1 MLAAA
6 AVLATLCN
14 STVNMTLLS
23 ATSNMSM
30 QLACP
35 DRVGCTRVNDSMF
48 ADPAQNY
55 SFMSH
60 LVRAFW
66 LAQRDARRLANQT
79 VIDDVTICAAGD
91 SKAECE
97 RYCRTACVFQQ
108 EPGTFDYDIA
118 YHGYGADQR
127 RTAAMPAWWCPKGVE
142 KHTDRSEDTT
152 ALDAAERDER
162 QYCYSL
168 ARVSGIDF
176 SGYTS
181 IRMLCPRAVECVDLG
196 LEDFDVMNQSWA
208 AGQLSSFLFL
218 AQLEEEFVSTS
229 ASVSMCAVGD
239 SKEECRRYCNQT
251 CIRQDRVSNI
261 SFEQKFAFT
270 LSQDVVSYDNGS
282 NRHNLTAP
290 RYYCPRGSGLR
301 PSATGYPRW
310 AYDIYGWPRAIVGS
324 IAGAATAGC
333 VLIVTVGFIVGRRIT
348 GVWCVCCQDVPN
360 KEERGIRGRV
370 QRRDAR
376 PRANVQ

>member
-1 MLAAA
+1 M
-6 AVLATLCN
+6 
-14 STVNMTLLS
+14 
-23 ATSNMSM
+23 
-30 QLACP
+30 
-35 DRVGCTRVNDSMF
+35 
-48 ADPAQNY
+48 
-55 SFMSH
+55 
-60 LVRAFW
+60 
-66 LAQRDARRLANQT
+66 
-79 VIDDVTICAAGD
+79 
-91 SKAECE
+91 
-97 RYCRTACVFQQ
+97 
-108 EPGTFDYDIA
+108 
-118 YHGYGADQR
+118 
-127 RTAAMPAWWCPKGVE
+127 
-142 KHTDRSEDTT
+142 
-152 ALDAAERDER
+152 
-162 QYCYSL
+162 
-168 ARVSGIDF
+168 SGIDF

-181 IRMLCPRAVECVDLG
+181 IRMLCPRAVECVDLDLG
-196 LEDFDVMNQSWA
+196 DFDVMNQSWA

-301 PSATGYPRW
+301 PSPAGYPRW
-310 AYDIYGWPRAIVGS
+310 AYDIYGWPRAIVGT

-333 VLIVTVGFIVGRRIT
+333 ILIVGAGCLVGRRIT

-370 QRRDAR
+370 
-376 PRANVQ
+376 